1 MENMELPAQ
10 IKTFFILI
18 LITFS
23 IITSNAQHQIDKD
36 VTFSQKGKK
45 SFVKLNPFLAK
56 YKIDFQNFEN
66 CANSSGVVKFQ
77 VTPKGKIASI
87 DVEGNLPSVLIDS
100 VKVRILLTEN
110 KWIFSDAILEKNK
123 NIVFY
128 YPLYIQ
134 QTAKCNYRIHESY
147 DLLMKLFKKQSVLLV
162 DNDLYIIEPLLWHA
176 TIK

>member
-1 MENMELPAQ
+1 MEIMELPVQ
-10 IKTFFILI
+10 IRTILTIMFTLFITNCTI
-18 LITFS
+18 
-23 IITSNAQHQIDKD
+23 AQHQIDKD
-36 VTFSQKGKK
+36 VTFSQKGEK
-45 SFVKLNPFLAK
+45 SFVKLNPFLANFR
-56 YKIDFQNFEN
+56 IDYQNLEN

-100 VKVRILLTEN
+100 VKVRILLIKS
-110 KWIFSDAILEKNK
+110 KWVFSDAILEKKK

-134 QTAKCNYRIHESY
+134 QSEKCNYKIHESY
-147 DLLMKLFKKQSVLLV
+147 NLLKRFFENEKVVRIK
-162 DNDLYIIEPLLWHA
+162 DEIYYIEPIVWYA